1 MLKRRLVIGGA
12 AGWTILPAAA
22 VRAQAWPSQP
32 VRIVVPYAPGGAADA
47 VGRTLAERMTV
58 ALGQQV
64 IVENKAGGNTI
75 IAMEAV
81 AKARPDGHTLLL
93 GSTTLATNVAL
104 GLKQPF
110 DPLKD
115 FQPISTVAEIHDLIA
130 VNKDLPITDYASFAA
145 WVNGQRERVRF
156 ACSGIGN
163 QPHLWGELFRTRN
176 KLKMDVVGYK
186 GSADALRDVMG
197 GHVPVLV
204 DVVLPT
210 GNHVNQGR
218 LTGICLAARERSAIC
233 PMVPTV
239 VELGMPDLVSAA
251 FYGIVAPAG
260 LPGALIE
267 RLNGACLEIL
277 KDEGVRKK
285 FAELGLVTTGS
296 TPAAFRDKV
305 RFETERWT
313 AVVKENDIKV
323 EG

>member
-32 VRIVVPYAPGGAADA
+32 VKIVVPYAPGGAADA

-176 KLKMDVVGYK
+176 KLNMDVVGYK

-285 FAELGLVTTGS
+285 FAEFGLVTTGS